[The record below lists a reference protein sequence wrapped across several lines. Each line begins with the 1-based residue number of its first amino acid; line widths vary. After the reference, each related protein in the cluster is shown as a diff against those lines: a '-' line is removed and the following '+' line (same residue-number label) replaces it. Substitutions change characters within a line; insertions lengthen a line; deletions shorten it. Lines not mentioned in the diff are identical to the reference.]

1 MLLKKE
7 DENSE
12 GVITGYFSIAVVEY
26 PDRKQLRGERVY
38 SGLQLQS
45 RYSPPW

>member
-12 GVITGYFSIAVVEY
+12 GMTAGYFSAAVVEH
-26 PDRKQLRGERVY
+26 PNRKQLRRERVY

>member
-12 GVITGYFSIAVVEY
+12 GMTADYFSIAVVKY
-26 PDRKQLRGERVY
+26 PDRKQLRGETVY

-45 RYSPPW
+45 RYSPP